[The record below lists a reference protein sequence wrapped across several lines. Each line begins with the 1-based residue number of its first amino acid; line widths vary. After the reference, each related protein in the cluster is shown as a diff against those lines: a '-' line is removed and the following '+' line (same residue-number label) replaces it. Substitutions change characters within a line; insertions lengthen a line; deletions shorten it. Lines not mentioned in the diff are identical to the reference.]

1 MKGYEEKAFV
11 AARGETIGFLLR
23 EEEVLR
29 AATTGGGEGGA
40 TTTKREV
47 SSGEGGGGDGD
58 ENGGIVERGEKMVG
72 ADVAPLLVE
81 ETTVIETM
89 IVEEMENE
97 ENTEEKQKDVEVE
110 EEETREPA
118 MVLKTDS
125 GTEVDLAKL
134 KSAADV
140 APEMGGYLKKLQHQ
154 LSILLGGGSRS
165 SD

>member
-1 MKGYEEKAFV
+1 MKGYEEEAFV

-47 SSGEGGGGDGD
+47 SSGEGGGGGGD
-58 ENGGIVERGEKMVG
+58 ENGGIVERGEEMVG

-81 ETTVIETM
+81 ET
-89 IVEEMENE
+89 
-97 ENTEEKQKDVEVE
+97 
-110 EEETREPA
+110 RER

>member
-11 AARGETIGFLLR
+11 AARGETIGFFLR
-23 EEEVLR
+23 EKEVLR
-29 AATTGGGEGGA
+29 TATGGEEGGA

-47 SSGEGGGGDGD
+47 SSGEGGGGGGGD
-58 ENGGIVERGEKMVG
+58 ENGGIVERGEEMVG
-72 ADVAPLLVE
+72 ADVAPFLVE

>member
-11 AARGETIGFLLR
+11 AARGETIGFFLR
-23 EEEVLR
+23 EKEVLR
-29 AATTGGGEGGA
+29 TATGGEEGGA

-47 SSGEGGGGDGD
+47 SSGEGGGGGD
-58 ENGGIVERGEKMVG
+58 ENGGIVERGEKIVG

-81 ETTVIETM
+81 ETTVIDTM

-97 ENTEEKQKDVEVE
+97 ENTEEKQKDVEAE
-110 EEETREPA
+110 EEETRER

>member
-29 AATTGGGEGGA
+29 TATTGGGEGGA

-47 SSGEGGGGDGD
+47 SSGEGGGGGGD
-58 ENGGIVERGEKMVG
+58 ENGGIVEWGEEMVG

-81 ETTVIETM
+81 ETTVIETL

-97 ENTEEKQKDVEVE
+97 ENTEEKQKDVEAE
-110 EEETREPA
+110 EEETRER

>member
-11 AARGETIGFLLR
+11 AARGETIGFFLR
-23 EEEVLR
+23 EKEVLR
-29 AATTGGGEGGA
+29 TATGGEEGGA

-47 SSGEGGGGDGD
+47 SSGEGGGGGD
-58 ENGGIVERGEKMVG
+58 ENGGIVERGEKIVG

-81 ETTVIETM
+81 ETTVIETL

-97 ENTEEKQKDVEVE
+97 ENTEEKQKDVEAE

>member
-1 MKGYEEKAFV
+1 MKGYEEEAFV

-29 AATTGGGEGGA
+29 TATTGGGEGGA

-47 SSGEGGGGDGD
+47 SSGEGGGGGGD
-58 ENGGIVERGEKMVG
+58 ENGGIVERGEEMVG

-97 ENTEEKQKDVEVE
+97 ENTEEKQKDVEAE
-110 EEETREPA
+110 EEETRER

>member
-11 AARGETIGFLLR
+11 AARGETIGFFLR
-23 EEEVLR
+23 EKEVLR
-29 AATTGGGEGGA
+29 TATGGEEGGA

-47 SSGEGGGGDGD
+47 SSGEGGGGGD
-58 ENGGIVERGEKMVG
+58 ENGGIVERGEKIVG

-110 EEETREPA
+110 EEETRER

>member
-1 MKGYEEKAFV
+1 MKGYEEEAFV

-29 AATTGGGEGGA
+29 AATTGGGEGCA
-40 TTTKREV
+40 TTTKRKV
-47 SSGEGGGGDGD
+47 SSGEGGGGGGD

-97 ENTEEKQKDVEVE
+97 ENTEEKQKNVEAE
-110 EEETREPA
+110 EEETRER

>member
-11 AARGETIGFLLR
+11 AARGETIGFFLR
-23 EEEVLR
+23 EKEVLR
-29 AATTGGGEGGA
+29 TATGGEEVGA

-47 SSGEGGGGDGD
+47 SSGEGGGGGD
-58 ENGGIVERGEKMVG
+58 ENGGIVERGEKIVG

-81 ETTVIETM
+81 ETTVIDTM

-97 ENTEEKQKDVEVE
+97 ENTEEKQKDVEAE
-110 EEETREPA
+110 EEETRER

>member
-11 AARGETIGFLLR
+11 AARGETIGFFLR
-23 EEEVLR
+23 EKEVLR
-29 AATTGGGEGGA
+29 TATGGEEGGA

-47 SSGEGGGGDGD
+47 SSGEGGGGGGD
-58 ENGGIVERGEKMVG
+58 ENGGIVERGEKIVG

-97 ENTEEKQKDVEVE
+97 ENTEEKQKDVEAE

>member
-11 AARGETIGFLLR
+11 AARGETIGFFLR
-23 EEEVLR
+23 EKEVLR
-29 AATTGGGEGGA
+29 TATGGEEGGA

-47 SSGEGGGGDGD
+47 SSGEGGGGGD
-58 ENGGIVERGEKMVG
+58 ENGGIVERGEKIVG

-81 ETTVIETM
+81 ETTVIDTM

-97 ENTEEKQKDVEVE
+97 ENTEEKQKDVEAE
-110 EEETREPA
+110 EEETCER
-118 MVLKTDS
+118 MLLKTDS